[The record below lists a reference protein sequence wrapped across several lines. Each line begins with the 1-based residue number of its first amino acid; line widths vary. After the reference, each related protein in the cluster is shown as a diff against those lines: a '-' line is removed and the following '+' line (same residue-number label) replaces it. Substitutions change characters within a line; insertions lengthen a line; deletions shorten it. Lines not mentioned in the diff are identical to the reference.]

1 MMTVMMTVMRR
12 IMTWRIIVSDSR
24 KQSDKTEDVQKNKRN
39 LLSQS
44 VQKPY
49 SKEVENQ
56 VLHL

>member
-1 MMTVMMTVMRR
+1 
-12 IMTWRIIVSDSR
+12 MTWRIIVSDSR